1 MGPME
6 AAAWVAVI
14 LFFGF
19 ASFCSSAM
27 IFAPFISEIYIF
39 LTRRGPNQTVVAVA
53 NSKYQ
58 TPNPK

>member
-1 MGPME
+1 LTMGPMD

-27 IFAPFISEIYIF
+27 IFAPFISKSIF
-39 LTRRGPNQTVVAVA
+39 P
-53 NSKYQ
+53 
-58 TPNPK
+58 

>member
-27 IFAPFISEIYIF
+27 IKTSLIQAW
-39 LTRRGPNQTVVAVA
+39 RDPNQ
-53 NSKYQ
+53 K
-58 TPNPK
+58 NPKQIRISKTQMS